1 MIDEESQSIWMI
13 CNDYMDYMLKI
24 ALSIRF
30 HYCDHQINASL

>member
-13 CNDYMDYMLKI
+13 CNDYMLKI